1 MATLQFRIYKFGNAT
16 KFWSVVWSFRK
27 HDFFLYFLLC
37 KITTEMEI
45 FDFEKTRCSFLV
57 QQTNL
62 SISHI
67 LDKLKNL
74 MSAAFGFC
82 RIPFLK
88 LLNWVVHPPSVNYFQ
103 FNFFSTQPKDE
114 SQKKYCSAVWD
125 KFNYTARYVTNQLS
139 ASRSATLYLCHGPW
153 GFFGSISFYF
163 SFILVMLRNFD
174 SKPGKNQFFVNFD
187 TSK

>member
-1 MATLQFRIYKFGNAT
+1 
-16 KFWSVVWSFRK
+16 
-27 HDFFLYFLLC
+27 
-37 KITTEMEI
+37 MEI

-103 FNFFSTQPKDE
+103 LTTQLVLGKFDR
-114 SQKKYCSAVWD
+114 SRKY
-125 KFNYTARYVTNQLS
+125 
-139 ASRSATLYLCHGPW
+139 
-153 GFFGSISFYF
+153 
-163 SFILVMLRNFD
+163 
-174 SKPGKNQFFVNFD
+174 
-187 TSK
+187 